1 MVVLLIII
9 WLPTSEIGV
18 YTSIF
23 GTAGTVGPHIT
34 ALGSSI
40 VATNQAIIIASIA
53 DEHIATEKVF
63 LCLKISAEKKGMRR
77 GKQ

>member
-1 MVVLLIII
+1 MPII
-9 WLPTSEIGV
+9 WLPISEIGV

-23 GTAGTVGPHIT
+23 GTAGTIGPHIT

-40 VATNQAIIIASIA
+40 VATNPAIIIVSIA
-53 DEHIATEKVF
+53 GEHIATDKVF
-63 LCLKISAEKKGMRR
+63 LCLKTGEEKKGMRR